1 MEYELVYFGSYPDGL
16 WCIQGTDLDGKV
28 WGIPADESNA
38 MYQQYLIDT
47 DGGLPTPKK

>member
-1 MEYELVYFGSYPDGL
+1 MEYELVYFEGYPDGL
-16 WCIQGTDLDGKV
+16 WGIIGTEPDGKV
-28 WGIPADESNA
+28 WAIPADESNA